1 MFCSTALV
9 QTVSSALS
17 RGELIK
23 MHSPWWK
30 SQGLGIPNLLLIQSW
45 NFMWYGQAVIEV
57 LRAVI
62 FKVEQQHMHTVN
74 SRCLIWK
81 SNAYNPIKRRGKE
94 PRVKLNS
101 LPCSLKP
108 FKTSL
113 SRPDIL
119 PDIFMEDLS
128 WAINICMRDITPG
141 YHMLCHILYFGS
153 LKRFWTW
160 GTGFYERR
168 TMQQTFHGM

>member
-9 QTVSSALS
+9 QIVSSALS
-17 RGELIK
+17 RGKLIK

-94 PRVKLNS
+94 PRVKLNR

-108 FKTSL
+108 FKTRYFAWYFHGGSQL
-113 SRPDIL
+113 SDQYL
-119 PDIFMEDLS
+119 Y
-128 WAINICMRDITPG
+128 AINNTRLPHVVPRSIFCFP
-141 YHMLCHILYFGS
+141 
-153 LKRFWTW
+153 
-160 GTGFYERR
+160 
-168 TMQQTFHGM
+168 

>member
-1 MFCSTALV
+1 MFCSAALV
-9 QTVSSALS
+9 QIVSSALS

-94 PRVKLNS
+94 PQVKLNR
-101 LPCSLKP
+101 LPCCLKP

-113 SRPDIL
+113 SRL
-119 PDIFMEDLS
+119 RIFCLIFSSRISAERS
-128 WAINICMRDITPG
+128 IFVRDN
-141 YHMLCHILYFGS
+141 
-153 LKRFWTW
+153 
-160 GTGFYERR
+160 
-168 TMQQTFHGM
+168 